1 MRLVIVGTGL
11 IGGSFALAA
20 RQCALFDRVLGVEP
34 HPERARRAEALGL
47 VDEVVAD
54 VPADADAVLLA
65 SPSHTIAPWVLRLAE
80 HRGIV
85 FDAAS
90 VKGAVVAQI
99 RAVAALPPRFVP
111 CHPLAGSDRSGPSAA
126 DADLYRGQLVVLT
139 PEPETD
145 ADAVERVAGWWGVLG
160 ARVQQMAAQR
170 HDEILART
178 SHLPHLL
185 AFAYLHAVS
194 DDDLGCAA
202 GGFRDFT
209 RIGGADADM
218 WAPIFGL
225 NRRSVLD
232 AVAGFEAQLAQLRGL
247 IEGGAEAEGELKAFI
262 AAAAQRRKRFSHDG

>member
-20 RQCALFDRVLGVEP
+20 RQCALFDQLLGVEP
-34 HPERARRAEALGL
+34 NAARARRAEELGL
-47 VDEVVAD
+47 VDEVVAE

-80 HRGIV
+80 HPGVV

-99 RAVAALPPRFVP
+99 RASRPLPPRFVP
-111 CHPLAGSDRSGPSAA
+111 CHPLAGSDRSGPQAA
-126 DADLYRGQLVVLT
+126 DADLYRGHVVVLT

-145 ADAVERVAGWWGVLG
+145 PAALEQVAGWWGVVG
-160 ARVQQMAAQR
+160 ARVQHMTAQR
-170 HDEILART
+170 HDEVLART

-185 AFAYLHAVS
+185 AFAYLHCIS
-194 DDDLGCAA
+194 DGDLSYAA

-218 WAPIFGL
+218 WSPIFGL
-225 NRRSVLD
+225 NRQAVLAALD
-232 AVAGFEAQLAQLRGL
+232 GFEGELSRLRRL
-247 IEGGAEAEGELKAFI
+247 LEGGADAELSAFI
-262 AAAAQRRKRFSHDG
+262 EAAAARRGKFSHGG